1 VQLPFNFAKIGM
13 SNENLEPMTSSTD
26 RNIPTSTIERKE
38 TGLYISGTR
47 ITIYDVLDFAIA
59 QYPAKF
65 IANMLN
71 LSLEQVQI
79 ALEYIDTHRAEVEAE
94 YRSITLEAAQLQD
107 YWQEQNRELNERVA
121 KLPAPVGKEAAWQKL
136 QDQKA
141 KRLALK
147 T

>member
-1 VQLPFNFAKIGM
+1 VGIPSDRYDPTQTIYVQLPFNFAKIGM
-13 SNENLEPMTSSTD
+13 SNKNLDPRTSSTD

-71 LSLEQVQI
+71 LSLEQV
-79 ALEYIDTHRAEVEAE
+79 
-94 YRSITLEAAQLQD
+94 
-107 YWQEQNRELNERVA
+107 
-121 KLPAPVGKEAAWQKL
+121 
-136 QDQKA
+136 
-141 KRLALK
+141 
-147 T
+147 